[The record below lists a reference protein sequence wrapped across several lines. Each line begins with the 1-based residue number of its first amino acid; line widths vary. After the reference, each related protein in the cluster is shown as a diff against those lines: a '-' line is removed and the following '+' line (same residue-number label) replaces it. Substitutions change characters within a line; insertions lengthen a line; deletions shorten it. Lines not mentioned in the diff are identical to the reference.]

1 MTVNGLQGKDS
12 QKRCGMSLLNFLCR
26 KGISWQIL
34 CIPLRILLPISIF
47 FSLFFTHGKQFTWV
61 STRAGFSLFTTF
73 AAHFPCF
80 IVACSCQPSFIR
92 FSYKLYIRRVRRCYS
107 KVEVHE
113 LNATTQAK
121 KPIKI
126 LQVIHQR
133 DVLRLDLRRREQQ
146 KRISLSPHETSLV
159 LCKSTVKHLHI
170 WAAEPGIRKQSSQ
183 KYSQKLRAQKPAEYV
198 KFRFEEA
205 KH

>member
-80 IVACSCQPSFIR
+80 HCSLLMSTFLHSFQLQIVHPTSETM
-92 FSYKLYIRRVRRCYS
+92 LS

-170 WAAEPGIRKQSSQ
+170 WAAEPGIRKHLSQ

>member
-61 STRAGFSLFTTF
+61 ST
-73 AAHFPCF
+73 
-80 IVACSCQPSFIR
+80 
-92 FSYKLYIRRVRRCYS
+92 
-107 KVEVHE
+107 
-113 LNATTQAK
+113 
-121 KPIKI
+121 IKI